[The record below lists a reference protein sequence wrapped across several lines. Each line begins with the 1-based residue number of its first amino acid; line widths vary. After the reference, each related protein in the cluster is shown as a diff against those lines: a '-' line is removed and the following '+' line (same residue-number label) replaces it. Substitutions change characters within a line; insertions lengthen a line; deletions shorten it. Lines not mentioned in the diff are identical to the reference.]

1 MGRLEG
7 RVALITGA
15 ARGQGAAA
23 ARLFVAEGAKVM
35 LTDVLDDE
43 GKQLAGELG
52 DAAAYTH
59 LDVRSAD
66 DWHTAVGDTQ
76 DAFGRLDALVNN
88 AGVCDI
94 GTVEEMPAEKF
105 MAVCEVNQLGVFLGM
120 QAAAPALRAA
130 GGGTIVNIS
139 SIDGLIGLKYLSAYC
154 ASKFAVVGMTRV
166 AAMELGP
173 AGIRVNAVCPGV
185 IRTEMTKDL
194 HEMQDK
200 WLHRTLPLRRLG
212 GADETAGVVLFL
224 TCDDS
229 SYVTGTETVVDG
241 GWLAGHLTP

>member
-1 MGRLEG
+1 MGRLHG

-15 ARGQGAAA
+15 ARGQGEAA
-23 ARLFVAEGAKVM
+23 ARLFLAEGAKVV
-35 LTDVLDDE
+35 LTDILDDE
-43 GKQLAGELG
+43 GKRLAEDLG
-52 DAAAYTH
+52 DGALYTH
-59 LDVRSAD
+59 LDVRSAE
-66 DWHTAVGDTQ
+66 DWSAAVTLAQ
-76 DAFGRLDALVNN
+76 ETFGRLDALVNN

-120 QAAAPALRAA
+120 QAVVPAMRAA

-139 SIDGLIGLKYLSAYC
+139 SIDGLVGLKYLSAYC

-173 AGIRVNAVCPGV
+173 EGIRVNAVCPGV

-212 GADETAGVVLFL
+212 QADETAGVVLFL